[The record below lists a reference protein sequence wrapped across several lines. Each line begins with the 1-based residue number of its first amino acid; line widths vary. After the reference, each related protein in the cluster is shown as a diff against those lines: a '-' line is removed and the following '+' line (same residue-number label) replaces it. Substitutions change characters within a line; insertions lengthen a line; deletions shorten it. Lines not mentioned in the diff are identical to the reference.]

1 MCGLGKG
8 PDEAVERRPTMEA
21 IESKQQETEQR
32 KQEKKRPSFHIPKKR
47 KKWLKRLAVLAVA
60 GAAGYWFFLRPM
72 LAGGKT
78 VPQGLYLA
86 NEVQRMDLTVSVSG
100 SGTVTPIESYKVGA
114 LVMGEVLEAPFEE
127 GDRVEKGD
135 LLYLIDAGDA
145 EISLR
150 QAELAVRQAQ
160 LSYDEL
166 SANLKPGA
174 SAAGVVQKVYVQTGD
189 LVSPGTAIAD
199 LADTSTMTLTLPFQS
214 ADADRLS
221 AGQAATV
228 TVAGTLE
235 TLSGTVESVS
245 SAQLVG
251 SGGALVR
258 QVKIRVS
265 NPGALTSANTATA
278 TVGEFACAGSGSF
291 EENMRQTVV
300 AQTSGEVTALHVTAG
315 SRVSAKEALVTLGG
329 SAAKSALENA
339 VISLENAKLSLQRAQ
354 DARENYTILAPI
366 SGTVVEKNFKA
377 GDKIETES
385 LSAANGTLAML
396 YDMSTLT
403 FKMDINDLDI
413 NKLALGQEVR
423 VSAAALDGE
432 TFTGYVDKINING
445 VTTNGFTTYPVTIR
459 LTGEGNQ
466 LAEAGLKPGMNISA
480 EIVVEEAGQ
489 VLCLPV
495 DAVERGNT
503 VLVAGPGALN
513 EAGELADPTKLE
525 QREITLGRNNAAWI
539 EVVDGLE
546 EGETV
551 YTYNQASNA
560 IMG

>member
-1 MCGLGKG
+1 
-8 PDEAVERRPTMEA
+8 MEA
-21 IESKQQETEQR
+21 TQKKQEAKQES
-32 KQEKKRPSFHIPKKR
+32 QEKKRPSFQVPKKR
-47 KKWLKRLAVLAVA
+47 KKWLKRLAILTVAAV
-60 GAAGYWFFLRPM
+60 AAGYWFVLRPM
-72 LAGGKT
+72 QAGGKV
-78 VPQGLYLA
+78 VPEGLYLA
-86 NEVQRMDLTVSVSG
+86 NTAQKMDLTVSVSG

-114 LVMGEVLEAPFEE
+114 LVTGEILEAPFEE
-127 GDRVEKGD
+127 GDQVEKGD

-145 EISLR
+145 EISLQ
-150 QAELAVRQAQ
+150 QAELSLRQAQ
-160 LSYDEL
+160 LSDDEL
-166 SANLKPGA
+166 SDYLMPSA
-174 SAAGVVQKVYVQTGD
+174 SAAGVVQKVYVQKGD
-189 LVSPGTAIAD
+189 LVSAGTSIAEI
-199 LADTSTMTLTLPFQS
+199 ADTSTMTLTLPFQS
-214 ADADRLS
+214 ADAAGLS
-221 AGQAATV
+221 AGQSAAV
-228 TVAGTLE
+228 TIAGTLE
-235 TLSGTVESVS
+235 TLPGTVESVS
-245 SAQLVG
+245 SAELVG

-258 QVKIRVS
+258 QVKIRVT
-265 NPGALTSANTATA
+265 NPGALTSGSTATA

-300 AQTSGEVTALHVTAG
+300 AQTSGEVIALHVTAG
-315 SRVSAKEALVTLGG
+315 SRVSAGTALVTLGG

-339 VISLENAKLSLQRAQ
+339 SISIENGKLSLQRAQ
-354 DARENYTILAPI
+354 NALENYTILAPI

-385 LSAANGTLAML
+385 LSAANGCLAML
-396 YDMSTLT
+396 YDMSTMT

-413 NKLALGQEVR
+413 NKLTLGQKVH
-423 VSAAALDGE
+423 VTAAALDGR

-459 LTGEGNQ
+459 LDGEGNQ

-480 EIVVEEAGQ
+480 EIVVEEAKQ

-503 VLVAGPGALN
+503 VLVAGPGARN
-513 EAGELADPTKLE
+513 EAGELVDPSKLE
-525 QREITLGRNNAAWI
+525 EREITLGRNNADWI

-551 YTYNQASNA
+551 YTYNQASSA

>member
-1 MCGLGKG
+1 
-8 PDEAVERRPTMEA
+8 MEA
-21 IESKQQETEQR
+21 TQKKQQEPKQR
-32 KQEKKRPSFHIPKKR
+32 SQEKKRPAFQMPKKR
-47 KKWLKRLAVLAVA
+47 KKWLKRLAVLAVL
-60 GAAGYWFFLRPM
+60 GAVGYWFVLRPM
-72 LAGGKT
+72 QAGGKA
-78 VPQGLYLA
+78 VPDGLYLA
-86 NEVQRMDLTVSVSG
+86 NAAQRMDLTVSVSG

-114 LVMGEVLEAPFEE
+114 LVTGTVLEAPFEE

-135 LLYLIDAGDA
+135 MLYLIDAGDA
-145 EISLR
+145 EVGLR
-150 QAELAVRQAQ
+150 QAELALRQAQ
-160 LSYDEL
+160 LNEQEL
-166 SANLKPGA
+166 STNLTPSA
-174 SAAGVVQKVYVQTGD
+174 SAAGVVQKVYVQKGD
-189 LVSPGTAIAD
+189 LVSAGSSIAD
-199 LADTSTMTLTLPFQS
+199 IADTSTMTLLLPFQS
-214 ADADRLS
+214 ADAVQLS
-221 AGQAATV
+221 AGQSAVV
-228 TVAGTLE
+228 TIAGTLE
-235 TLSGTVESVS
+235 TLPGTVESVS
-245 SAQLVG
+245 SADLVG

-265 NPGALTSANTATA
+265 NPGALTTANTATA

-291 EENMRQTVV
+291 EETMRQTVV

-315 SRVSAKEALVTLGG
+315 SRVSAGTALVTLGG
-329 SAAKSALENA
+329 STAQSTLENA
-339 VISLENAKLSLQRAQ
+339 SISLENAKLSLQRAQ
-354 DARENYTILAPI
+354 DALENYTILAPI

-385 LSAANGTLAML
+385 LSAANGCLAML

-423 VSAAALDGE
+423 VSAAALDGQ

-459 LTGEGNQ
+459 LEGEGNQ

-480 EIVVEEAGQ
+480 EIVVEEAQQ

-503 VLVAGPGALN
+503 VLVAGAGALN
-513 EAGELADPTKLE
+513 EAGELVDPSKLE
-525 QREITLGRNNAAWI
+525 EREITLGRNNADWI

-551 YTYNQASNA
+551 YTYNQASSA

>member
-1 MCGLGKG
+1 
-8 PDEAVERRPTMEA
+8 MEA
-21 IESKQQETEQR
+21 TQKKQEAGLDS
-32 KQEKKRPSFHIPKKR
+32 QEKKRPSFQVPKKR
-47 KKWLKRLAVLAVA
+47 KKWLKRLALLVVVA
-60 GAAGYWFFLRPM
+60 GAAGYWFVLRPM
-72 LAGGKT
+72 QAGGK
-78 VPQGLYLA
+78 VLPEGLYLA
-86 NEVQRMDLTVSVSG
+86 NTVQKMDLTVSVSG

-114 LVMGEVLEAPFEE
+114 LVTGEVLEAPFEE

-145 EISLR
+145 EISLQ
-150 QAELAVRQAQ
+150 QAELSLQQAQ

-166 SANLKPGA
+166 SANLKPSA
-174 SAAGVVQKVYVQTGD
+174 SAAGVVQKVYVQKGD
-189 LVSPGTAIAD
+189 LVSVGTAIAD
-199 LADTSTMTLTLPFQS
+199 ISDTSTMTLTLPFQS
-214 ADADRLS
+214 ADAARLS
-221 AGQAATV
+221 AGQAAAV
-228 TVAGTLE
+228 TIAGTLE
-235 TLSGTVESVS
+235 TLPGTVESVS
-245 SAQLVG
+245 SAELVG

-258 QVKIRVS
+258 QVNIRVV
-265 NPGALTSANTATA
+265 NPGALTSGSTATA

-291 EENMRQTVV
+291 AENMRQTVV
-300 AQTSGEVTALHVTAG
+300 AQTSGEVTAVQVTAG
-315 SRVSAKEALVTLGG
+315 SRVSAGAALVTLGG

-339 VISLENAKLSLQRAQ
+339 SISLENATLSLQRAK
-354 DARENYTILAPI
+354 DVRNNFTITAPI

-385 LSAANGTLAML
+385 LSAANGCLAML

-413 NKLALGQEVR
+413 NKLALGQKVN
-423 VSAAALDGE
+423 VSAAALDGK

-459 LTGEGNQ
+459 LEGEGNQ

-480 EIVVEEAGQ
+480 EIVVEEAEQ

-503 VLVAGPGALN
+503 VLVAGPGAQN
-513 EAGELADPTKLE
+513 EAGELVDPSKLE
-525 QREITLGRNNAAWI
+525 EREITLGRNNADWI

-551 YTYNQASNA
+551 YTNNQASSA
-560 IMG
+560 ILG